1 MKASTEFSQEND
13 SSNSSSYSSDEEP
26 VQKTAVIELQWDPN
40 EENILVSFTDASI
53 CLVSFSGLD
62 PKTCVKQR
70 FNKQSSVMSHMFW
83 ASDKSGNFVTASDK
97 FGVLTVWNVAVAEP
111 RKIIKVGAA
120 GVRSM
125 L

>member
-1 MKASTEFSQEND
+1 
-13 SSNSSSYSSDEEP
+13 
-26 VQKTAVIELQWDPN
+26 
-40 EENILVSFTDASI
+40 
-53 CLVSFSGLD
+53 
-62 PKTCVKQR
+62 
-70 FNKQSSVMSHMFW
+70 MFW

-111 RKIIKVGAA
+111 RKILKVGAA